1 MWTIRK
7 KWQAIAGDTCNR
19 PRGRM
24 EGYRRKKQWFILW
37 LGFVLTI
44 TYAAPSCAENVEEN
58 SKNAG
63 RWVYQTVHGPVSNT
77 GDEAEKDGAW
87 YRLNASG
94 MADTGWIYVDGYWYF
109 LNTGEGAGKG
119 RMMTGWQW
127 IDGKCYYLAEIC
139 SDLYPMGALYLEGKT
154 PDGYFVGTSGAWL
167 NEHGEEWYVA
177 DKGLMSSETMA
188 GDKKAGAAA
197 GGKGSVEAE
206 VREEAVRGKAVR
218 EEAAPQQAGI
228 KKITMETNGRKR
240 KMGRVT
246 SPKIRGTRITRI
258 RMMIRLEKMSQVQK
272 INLRTLQPRLK
283 QKWFPGKCVLLRRQI
298 QTEK

>member
-7 KWQAIAGDTCNR
+7 RWQAIAGDTFKR
-19 PRGRM
+19 PRGRL
-24 EGYRRKKQWFILW
+24 EGYRRKKQWFMLW

-63 RWVYQTVHGPVSNT
+63 RWVYQTVHGPVLNT
-77 GDEAEKDGAW
+77 GDEAEQDEAW

-127 IDGKCYYLAEIC
+127 IDGKCYYLAEIS

-167 NEHGEEWYVA
+167 NEHGEEWYA
-177 DKGLMSSETMA
+177 AGKGLMSS
-188 GDKKAGAAA
+188 D
-197 GGKGSVEAE
+197 
-206 VREEAVRGKAVR
+206 
-218 EEAAPQQAGI
+218 
-228 KKITMETNGRKR
+228 
-240 KMGRVT
+240 T
-246 SPKIRGTRITRI
+246 S
-258 RMMIRLEKMSQVQK
+258 
-272 INLRTLQPRLK
+272 K
-283 QKWFPGKCVLLRRQI
+283 Q
-298 QTEK
+298 